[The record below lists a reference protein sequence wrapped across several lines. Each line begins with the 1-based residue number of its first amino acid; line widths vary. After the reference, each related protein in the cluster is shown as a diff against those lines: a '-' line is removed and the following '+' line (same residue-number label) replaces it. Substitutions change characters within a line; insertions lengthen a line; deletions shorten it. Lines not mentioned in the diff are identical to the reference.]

1 MEKRQ
6 IFDKF
11 ESEYMK
17 WCETGERPSACDRD
31 SAFLLEVQ
39 RKRLIKKAIHMHC
52 RIKDYEPDLVEFS
65 SKGDKF
71 NAYHEVRSVERELE
85 FSGEGR
91 PQFRIKNDQLMV
103 QVVITDEHPETLYE
117 RSYECPNCG
126 AVSNVRSLLA
136 GCSYCGT
143 RFLIKDLFPVV
154 NNFWFVRDDSN
165 ETLDKREKR

>member
-1 MEKRQ
+1 MH
-6 IFDKF
+6 